1 MEATLEN
8 VVERLKETGLP
19 VAYIFF
25 PEKEAPPLP
34 YICYLTQGN
43 NNFPADG
50 HVYFSARRIQIEL
63 YTGYKQPDIEDKVEA
78 ALSPYFWEKS
88 EEYID
93 SEQCYQIL
101 YELEV

>member
-1 MEATLEN
+1 MAETLEN
-8 VVERLKETGLP
+8 VVKALKETGLP
-19 VAYIFF
+19 VTYRFF
-25 PEKEAPPLP
+25 PENEAPSLP
-34 YICYLTQGN
+34 YICYLIQGS

-50 HVYFSARRIQIEL
+50 QVYFSVKRIQIEL
-63 YTGYKQPDIEDKVEA
+63 YTKHKQPDIEDKVDA

-93 SEQCYQIL
+93 NEQCYQIL

>member
-1 MEATLEN
+1 MAETLEN
-8 VVERLKETGLP
+8 VVKALKETGLP
-19 VAYIFF
+19 VTYRFF
-25 PEKEAPPLP
+25 PENEAPSLP
-34 YICYLTQGN
+34 YICYLTQGS

-50 HVYFSARRIQIEL
+50 QVYYSVKRIQIEL
-63 YTGYKQPDIEDKVEA
+63 YTKHKQPDIEDKVEA
-78 ALSPYFWEKS
+78 VLSPYFWEKS

>member
-1 MEATLEN
+1 MAETLEN
-8 VVERLKETGLP
+8 VVKALKETELP
-19 VAYIFF
+19 VTYRFF
-25 PEKEAPPLP
+25 PENEAPSLP
-34 YICYLTQGN
+34 YICYLTQGS

-50 HVYFSARRIQIEL
+50 QVYYSVKRIQIEL
-63 YTGYKQPDIEDKVEA
+63 YTKHKQPDIEGKVETV
-78 ALSPYFWEKS
+78 LSPYYWEKT